1 MLGFVKD
8 QWVYLK
14 CAKNGCM
21 TYSEFL
27 KRHGWKEIDLF
38 DNDLNLNEMI
48 LWGHI
53 TDPHHRHTRGVE
65 QYVLANSINVQE
77 EKIEKLLVSGV
88 FDEHTYSLSMMLGS
102 LWHLPIHWIPL
113 DATITKW
120 NQFPEP
126 PQELNGDDLTNL
138 FFQSQEIDLKITL
151 QDRLHV
157 STDFK
162 IRDYIK
168 QLKEKYHTNYQKLVK
183 NFLQQD
189 LMLYAKTVNDLNKKY
204 LLPGDQNK

>member
-1 MLGFVKD
+1 
-8 QWVYLK
+8 
-14 CAKNGCM
+14 
-21 TYSEFL
+21 
-27 KRHGWKEIDLF
+27 
-38 DNDLNLNEMI
+38 
-48 LWGHI
+48 
-53 TDPHHRHTRGVE
+53 
-65 QYVLANSINVQE
+65 VLANSINVQE